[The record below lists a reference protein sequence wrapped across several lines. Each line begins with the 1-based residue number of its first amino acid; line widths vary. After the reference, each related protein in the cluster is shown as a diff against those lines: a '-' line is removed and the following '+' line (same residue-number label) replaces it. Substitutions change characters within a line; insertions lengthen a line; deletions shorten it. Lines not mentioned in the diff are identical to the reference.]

1 MSHAKGADR
10 RSGPDIDRPIDTP
23 GAAMNLADLLV
34 FLLAN
39 APVVI
44 AVTLF
49 LTATAIVAS
58 VSGATPGGPRTM
70 DPAASWR

>member
-1 MSHAKGADR
+1 
-10 RSGPDIDRPIDTP
+10 
-23 GAAMNLADLLV
+23 MNAADLLV
-34 FLLAN
+34 FLFAN

-49 LTATAIVAS
+49 LTAAAIVAS

>member
-1 MSHAKGADR
+1 
-10 RSGPDIDRPIDTP
+10 
-23 GAAMNLADLLV
+23 MNLADLLV

-49 LTATAIVAS
+49 LTAAAIVAS

>member
-1 MSHAKGADR
+1 
-10 RSGPDIDRPIDTP
+10 
-23 GAAMNLADLLV
+23 MNVADLLI
-34 FLLAN
+34 FLIAN

-49 LTATAIVAS
+49 LTAAAIVAS
-58 VSGATPGGPRTM
+58 VSSATPAGPRTM

>member
-1 MSHAKGADR
+1 MTA
-10 RSGPDIDRPIDTP
+10 
-23 GAAMNLADLLV
+23 ADLLV

-49 LTATAIVAS
+49 LTAAAIVAS
-58 VSGATPGGPRTM
+58 VSGATPGGLVPRTM